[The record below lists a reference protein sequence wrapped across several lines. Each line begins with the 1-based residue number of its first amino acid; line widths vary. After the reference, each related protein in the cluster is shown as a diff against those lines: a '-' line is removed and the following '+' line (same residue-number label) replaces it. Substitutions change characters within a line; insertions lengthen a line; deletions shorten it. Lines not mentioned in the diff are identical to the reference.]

1 MRAAGRFN
9 VLCVDDEGGVRE
21 LVRRCLVDD
30 NRLLLTIAASGEEAL
45 AVTPDPD
52 SVDLLITDEVM
63 PGIEGHELA
72 RRLRQANPN
81 LKVLYLTGHTDHLF
95 DAKSQMWNSEAYLD
109 KPFSPEGLREAV
121 ALLVVGRLSL

>member
-21 LVRRCLVDD
+21 LVRRCLVD
-30 NRLLLTIAASGEEAL
+30 NRLSLTIAASGEEAL
-45 AVTPDPD
+45 ADTPDPD

-81 LKVLYLTGHTDHLF
+81 LKVLYLTGHADRLF